1 MANLC
6 STSYIL
12 VGDKDKVNEL
22 RSVLQKLKDTKRT
35 RVSLEPRWIG
45 YIVQDVLGKDW
56 RDIYCRGEWDFSSKD
71 VKEGE
76 LHFYTDTAW
85 NACNEVFQKL
95 AEKFGLEMYY
105 VTEELGFNIYETND
119 STHTYFPDE
128 IIVTSDEETEY
139 INGRKEVMDYANRHL
154 GTDFNDWDTM
164 LSDEKV
170 DEVFCIHEMEVVD

>member
-1 MANLC
+1 M
-6 STSYIL
+6 
-12 VGDKDKVNEL
+12 GF
-22 RSVLQKLKDTKRT
+22 Q
-35 RVSLEPRWIG
+35 
-45 YIVQDVLGKDW
+45 
-56 RDIYCRGEWDFSSKD
+56 
-71 VKEGE
+71 
-76 LHFYTDTAW
+76 

-139 INGRKEVMDYANRHL
+139 INGRKEVMDYVNRHL